1 MAKQSAIR
9 GCHALTVFGKACL
22 GGVEY
27 VCIPKTL
34 LAEDG
39 QAVAP
44 GVVSTEELGEA
55 VDEVEGFHS
64 GG

>member
-34 LAEDG
+34 LADDG

-44 GVVSTEELGEA
+44 GEA

-64 GG
+64 RRIGGVVL